1 MGFSEED
8 EDGSDTTKEMNPDG
22 GVEETDFSDD
32 DGDEET
38 QQIPDSPDVK
48 SHDFELTVPLYDT
61 VPIIDEETQK
71 VEDLDCGG
79 DVGVEDETLKVEDS
93 DWEAELRTQLV
104 LNESDGEATDGTEVL
119 SDDEGGFEDETCRI
133 VGDDDSVSLE
143 DKKDSS
149 VVNGKTENGV
159 SMTDSSAS
167 NSQCPSSGSARRSF
181 MSIRAASLRAS
192 GRAAASKMTASE
204 ALNGLDSIAHKSYS
218 GNTMDE
224 IIDTAVFDTQR
235 TEVVESDDN
244 SDKNRIVN
252 QFSSKSH
259 GIGGRLTARK
269 LFTED
274 TSAGSVSLY
283 KNENSSG
290 GGEAEFR
297 VCDPNLAGLSYVDSQ
312 EPGLLSQE
320 NAMNVVEKLLSN
332 NDVELSHELNPQRT
346 TKEKSPPISSVKGLK
361 YVAQQ
366 ANSKSPV
373 NGVGMFDWNDARED
387 EGGGDFFSKNKE
399 AFFGSNYRGKRSFP
413 QPQKSRQLNFNSDAN
428 TPEKSKRKKAGLN
441 LRQKMSRLTRSDSRI
456 VLNNSKRDQKIA
468 NIFGTQ
474 TTNNLFDKLD
484 EKRNPESSDDP
495 LRENEV
501 GNDVADVCDIGIGT
515 QMAAEAMEALACGLP
530 AYVNASDATNVCN
543 GNAMKD
549 AGSKDDFAQKRT
561 SNSEGTSHLSKRRKR
576 VHDDRKGV
584 LAPSTSRKVLRSQ
597 TKDSHPTSTDVT
609 TKKNAKVKVNEN
621 LNVVNGEVK
630 SGRRSSKRIEGNR
643 SVNVV
648 NKPSAMGVDGA
659 QASKDYKLFTPIASR
674 TRNSS
679 SRKPS
684 KRILSLFDDSGD
696 RTNELVEVSML
707 VSSIRGS
714 KEVAAESSGQKS
726 NETYDGHAKVDTS
739 ICEKT
744 DLLLNHCKGRRTR
757 RKFSGHLE
765 PTANLDCPSTLA
777 EGETVNEQSAR
788 RKKRSKLD
796 AKSTSSCLDMKR
808 EKLLN
813 DKSSMKQD
821 MVETGLADATVDCS
835 LVVVNSKVVPKNR
848 VKNTTPDEK
857 KCNAQ
862 SVSCIKGRE
871 ESVRSESR
879 REQIQL
885 SGSACLTPVNCAS
898 RDNPVSPVCIGDDN
912 QIQSCKKS
920 LSKSSLL
927 RELLNL
933 DAHEKIRTP
942 TLKEFRKRK
951 DMVSAR
957 VLLSNHLDEDIIKQ
971 QKKILG
977 RLGASVASSASEA
990 THFVADNFVR
1000 TRNMLEAIAHG
1011 KPVVTHLWLESCGQ
1025 ASCFIDEKRYILR
1038 DVKKE
1043 KEMGF
1048 SMPVSLARAC
1058 MSSLLQG
1065 KRVVITPNVKPSKDV
1080 VVRLVRAVQGQA
1092 VERIGRSLMKDEEV
1106 PDDLLVLSCEEDY
1119 AICVPF
1125 LEKGAMVYSSE
1136 LLLNGI
1142 VIQKLEYARH
1152 RLFTNH
1158 VKRTRSTIWLK
1169 KDENFFPVTKCRS

>member
-8 EDGSDTTKEMNPDG
+8 EDGSDSTMDMSPDG
-22 GVEETDFSDD
+22 GRVEEIDVTDDEE
-32 DGDEET
+32 DEET
-38 QQIPDSPDVK
+38 QRIPNSPDVR
-48 SHDFELTVPLYDT
+48 SHEFELTVPLYDT
-61 VPIIDEETQK
+61 APIEEETQK
-71 VEDLDCGG
+71 VED
-79 DVGVEDETLKVEDS
+79 S
-93 DWEAELRTQLV
+93 DWEEEMRTQLV
-104 LNESDGEATDGTEVL
+104 LDESDGEATDGTEVL
-119 SDDEGGFEDETCRI
+119 SDNEVEFEDETCRI

-149 VVNGKTENGV
+149 GVDGKAENGV
-159 SMTDSSAS
+159 SVTDSGAS
-167 NSQCPSSGSARRSF
+167 NCQCPSSGSARRSF

-192 GRAAASKMTASE
+192 GRAAAKKMTASGT
-204 ALNGLDSIAHKSYS
+204 LNGHDSISHKSYS
-218 GNTMDE
+218 GNAMDE
-224 IIDTAVFDTQR
+224 IISTAVIDTQR

-244 SDKNRIVN
+244 STENRIVN
-252 QFSSKSH
+252 QFGGKSH
-259 GIGGRLTARK
+259 
-269 LFTED
+269 
-274 TSAGSVSLY
+274 
-283 KNENSSG
+283 
-290 GGEAEFR
+290 GEAEFR
-297 VCDPNLAGLSYVDSQ
+297 VCDPNLTGLSYLDSQ

-320 NAMNVVEKLLSN
+320 NAINVVEKFLSN
-332 NDVELSHELNPQRT
+332 NDVELSHELNPKKT
-346 TKEKSPPISSVKGLK
+346 TKEKSRPISSVKGLK
-361 YVAQQ
+361 TVAQQ
-366 ANSKSPV
+366 ANCRSPV

-399 AFFGSNYRGKRSFP
+399 ALFGSNYRSKRSFS
-413 QPQKSRQLNFNSDAN
+413 QPQKSRQLKFKNDAD
-428 TPEKSKRKKAGLN
+428 TPEKPKRKKAGQN

-456 VLNNSKRDQKIA
+456 ALNNSKKDKKIA
-468 NIFGTQ
+468 DIFETKS
-474 TTNNLFDKLD
+474 TNNLFDKLD
-484 EKRNPESSDDP
+484 EKLNLESSEHL
-495 LRENEV
+495 LRENV
-501 GNDVADVCDIGIGT
+501 VSNIVADICDIGIGT

-530 AYVNASDATNVCN
+530 AYLNASDATEVCN

-549 AGSKDDFAQKRT
+549 AGSKDDLAQKRT
-561 SNSEGTSHLSKRRKR
+561 SNTKGTLCLSKRRKR
-576 VHDDRKGV
+576 VHDDREGV
-584 LAPSTSRKVLRSQ
+584 LAPSTSRKSPSKPNKGLAS
-597 TKDSHPTSTDVT
+597 KLNCCDY
-609 TKKNAKVKVNEN
+609 KKNAKAKVEEN
-621 LNVVNGEVK
+621 LNAVYGEVK
-630 SGRRSSKRIEGNR
+630 SGRRSSKRIEGNI
-643 SVNVV
+643 SVDVV
-648 NKPSAMGVDGA
+648 NKPSTMGIDGA

-684 KRILSLFDDSGD
+684 KRILSVFDDSGD
-696 RTNELVEVSML
+696 KKNEQAEVDML
-707 VSSIRGS
+707 VGRSSGS
-714 KEVAAESSGQKS
+714 KELAAESSGRKS
-726 NETYDGHAKVDTS
+726 SETHDGHAKEDTT

-744 DLLLNHCKGRRTR
+744 DLLNHCKGRRTR

-765 PTANLDCPSTLA
+765 SAANLDRPSTLA
-777 EGETVNEQSAR
+777 EGERVNEQPVR
-788 RKKRSKLD
+788 RKKRSKLV

-808 EKLLN
+808 EKLLT
-813 DKSSMKQD
+813 DKSSIKQD

-835 LVVVNSKVVPKNR
+835 LAVVNSKLVPKYR
-848 VKNTTPDEK
+848 VKNSTPDGK
-857 KCNAQ
+857 KRNAR
-862 SVSCIKGRE
+862 SVSYTEGRE

-885 SGSACLTPVNCAS
+885 SGSACVTPVNCAS
-898 RDNPVSPVCIGDDN
+898 RGNPVSPVCIGDDN

-927 RELLNL
+927 RELVNL
-933 DAHEKIRTP
+933 DAHETIRTS

-951 DMVSAR
+951 DMASTR

-990 THFVADNFVR
+990 THFVADKFVR
-1000 TRNMLEAIAHG
+1000 TRNMLEVISRG

-1025 ASCFIDEKRYILR
+1025 ASCFIDEKSYILR

-1058 MSSLLQG
+1058 RSSLLQG
-1065 KRVVITPNVKPSKDV
+1065 KRVIVTPNVKPSKDV
-1080 VVRLVRAVQGQA
+1080 VVSLVRAVQGQA
-1092 VERIGRSLMKDEEV
+1092 VERIGRSVMKDEEI
-1106 PDDLLVLSCEEDY
+1106 PDDLFVLSCEEDY
-1119 AICVPF
+1119 GVCVPF

-1169 KDENFFPVTKCRS
+1169 KDENFFPVTKRRSLKTLSSSGECA